1 METENNNQGSL
12 REEWI
17 QGLVEIVLEEL
28 EVDTNMYPYALQ
40 IDHLLTSFSSFC
52 LSCNLSQA

>member
-1 METENNNQGSL
+1 METENNNQGLL

-28 EVDTNMYPYALQ
+28 EVD
-40 IDHLLTSFSSFC
+40 II
-52 LSCNLSQA
+52 